1 MNIRRSRVV
10 SDIMKSMVRQ
20 TQLGDSIRGLLE
32 APGQVND
39 VDRFMTALDLCI
51 AKVIRTVVDSGP
63 SPADPRGHEIVAAL
77 RRFAADCEMHEV
89 SASDLNA
96 DMLNIA
102 AGDVLRG
109 EDFRGVFYDRVRD
122 RLANMPAN
130 DDSGKKPKA

>member
-1 MNIRRSRVV
+1 MNIRRSLVV

-63 SPADPRGHEIVAAL
+63 PTSPVDPSSAAL
-77 RRFAADCEMHEV
+77 LRFAADCEMHEV

-96 DMLNIA
+96 DMFQA
-102 AGDVLRG
+102 AIGHVLRG
-109 EDFRGVFYDRVRD
+109 EV
-122 RLANMPAN
+122 PT
-130 DDSGKKPKA
+130 